1 MRVRLALT
9 AFALSAVAAA
19 CYFAQASRA
28 EEASQRPKRSTTD
41 TAVTEDLLATI
52 RIGLREAQLGL
63 LARERKL
70 ERVTAAPFNVP
81 SPGCRGPLTAHDGF
95 WIHVYVTP
103 SGRDMMTTGKR
114 VYPPGTLILKQKF
127 LDALGKKTE
136 LFTGMLKR
144 EKGYAPQVGDWE
156 FFVLNAQA
164 TRVTSVKNEL
174 ISCTSCHESFR
185 DTDFVS
191 RSYLTEK
198 QPPEWPLIRDLR
210 P

>member
-9 AFALSAVAAA
+9 AFALSAVATVI
-19 CYFAQASRA
+19 YFAQASRA
-28 EEASQRPKRSTTD
+28 EEASQPRKRSTTD

-52 RIGLREAQLGL
+52 RIGLREAGLGL
-63 LARERKL
+63 LARERNL
-70 ERVTAAPFNVP
+70 ERVTAVPFNVP
-81 SPGCRGPLTAHDGF
+81 MMGCASGAIGHEGF

-103 SGRDMMTTGKR
+103 GGHDMMTTGKG

-127 LDALGKKTE
+127 LDAVGKKTE

-164 TRVTSVKNEL
+164 TRVTSMKNEL
-174 ISCTSCHESFR
+174 ISCATCHESFR

-198 QPPEWPLIRDLR
+198 KPPEWPLIRDLR
-210 P
+210 H